1 MKAIDRTKVMKKYR
15 GLWVGFKQDQ
25 KTVVASGKTLQEALD
40 KAHKKG
46 YPNPIM
52 ARMPLRIVPM
62 IGAFPSPF

>member
-1 MKAIDRTKVMKKYR
+1 MKKYK

-25 KTVVASGKTLQEALD
+25 ETVVASGKTLQEALD

-52 ARMPLRIVPM
+52 AFMHPDLDKTM
-62 IGAFPSPF
+62 IGGVFI

>member
-1 MKAIDRTKVMKKYR
+1 MKAIDRTKVMKKYK

-25 KTVVASGKTLQEALD
+25 ETVVASGKTLQEALD

-52 ARMPLRIVPM
+52 SFMHPDLDKTM
-62 IGAFPSPF
+62 IGGVFI